1 MQRARPRKRP
11 CKICRKWFLP
21 DPRQIGRQKTC
32 GDPLCQKENHRHQCA
47 KWNQKNGDY
56 FKANYLY
63 EKLAHAKDPPA
74 STSNKAPVVRSS
86 SRINLDLPKD
96 LMADIIGVRHLII
109 LEYIIEQVMRHGKR
123 RSSVR
128 AP

>member
-1 MQRARPRKRP
+1 MQRARTRKRP
-11 CKICRKWFLP
+11 CKICRKWFMP

-32 GDPLCQKENHRHQCA
+32 GDPLCQKENHRRQCA
-47 KWNQKNGDY
+47 QWNQKNRNY
-56 FKANYLY
+56 FKANYLS
-63 EKLAHAKDPPA
+63 EKLAHAKDPPT
-74 STSNKAPVVRSS
+74 STSNKAPVVTPS

-109 LEYIIEQVMRHGKR
+109 LEYIIEQVMRHGKG

>member
-1 MQRARPRKRP
+1 M
-11 CKICRKWFLP
+11 P

-32 GDPLCQKENHRHQCA
+32 GDPLCQKENHRRQCA
-47 KWNQKNGDY
+47 QWNQKNSDY
-56 FKANYLY
+56 FKANYLS
-63 EKLAHAKDPPA
+63 EKLSRTKDPPA
-74 STSNKAPVVRSS
+74 SPLNKAPVATPS

-96 LMADIIGVRHLII
+96 VVADIIGVRHLII
-109 LEYIIEQVMRHGKR
+109 LEYIIEQVMRHGKG